1 MNSVKKIM
9 NREKGIRKMLRY
21 KVIGNNVISVDLQN
35 DYEII
40 AIAKWDK
47 TSHSYTV
54 NFMIKQKTV
63 DIWDAIN
70 NDKTENIEFK
80 SDVKTVNRDM
90 AEYITAL
97 SKTDLF
103 DYYINRYDYMMKCF
117 DRGNELYEQERLG
130 V

>member
-1 MNSVKKIM
+1 
-9 NREKGIRKMLRY
+9 MLRY
-21 KVIGNNVISVDLQN
+21 KVIGNNVISIELQD

-47 TSHSYTV
+47 TSRSYAV

-63 DIWDAIN
+63 DIWDVIN

-80 SDVKTVNRDM
+80 SDVKTINKDM
-90 AEYITAL
+90 AEYITVL

-103 DYYINRYDYMMKCF
+103 DHYINRYEYMLKCF
-117 DRGNELYEQERLG
+117 DRGNEFYGKERIG
-130 V
+130 A